1 MEMPLFDLLAQPG
14 LPAFPTSA
22 LVVALMLALMAL
34 GGDFERRYVQGADIA
49 VLAVLHCGG
58 YSSEISV
65 ISVVLSSVV
74 LSIYNTVI
82 GHYMQYSVISQSF
95 VKCDA
100 SVFT

>member
-1 MEMPLFDLLAQPG
+1 M
-14 LPAFPTSA
+14 
-22 LVVALMLALMAL
+22 
-34 GGDFERRYVQGADIA
+34 IA
-49 VLAVLHCGG
+49 
-58 YSSEISV
+58 
-65 ISVVLSSVV
+65 VVLSSVV